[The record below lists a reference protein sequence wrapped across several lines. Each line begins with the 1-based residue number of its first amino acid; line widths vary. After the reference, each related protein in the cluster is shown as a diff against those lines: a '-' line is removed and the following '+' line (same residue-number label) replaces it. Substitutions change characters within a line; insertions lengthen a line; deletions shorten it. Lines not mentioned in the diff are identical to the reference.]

1 MDAAFERERRPFAVE
16 SLFEREVAHEVGFHA
31 AQDAEVVAR
40 HGVTFAVPVP
50 FVGQLPPPPLDAR
63 REGRRIDGNVDEL
76 FADRFVGRAE
86 RIAPVDRTGPCEIAV
101 EEQSPAARS
110 LGFGREFGFDAVT
123 VDAADVDRGVDTQFG
138 TAYPEYPV
146 VDARIEHRGRRA
158 QRTGVAFERRF
169 QARVERPAPFGFEVL
184 VAAGTEVEVVE
195 RGVAVVAGGRS
206 PDDHAAAFREHV
218 VREQRRDDGRGTVSV

>member
-1 MDAAFERERRPFAVE
+1 M
-16 SLFEREVAHEVGFHA
+16 
-31 AQDAEVVAR
+31 
-40 HGVTFAVPVP
+40 
-50 FVGQLPPPPLDAR
+50 
-63 REGRRIDGNVDEL
+63 
-76 FADRFVGRAE
+76 
-86 RIAPVDRTGPCEIAV
+86 
-101 EEQSPAARS
+101 
-110 LGFGREFGFDAVT
+110 
-123 VDAADVDRGVDTQFG
+123 DAADVDRGVDTQFG